1 MDRTSL
7 SACRLVQVFGTA
19 DLQTRVLRDI
29 SLDLTPGQMTL
40 AMGPSGCG
48 KTTLLSV
55 LSGLLPPTSGK
66 VVVGDRD
73 IYALSPAERRE
84 FRRRNVGFVFQ
95 RFHLFPTLTPR
106 EQVEMVLRWGEDVSA
121 QEAARRTQD
130 MFELLNMRRKAD
142 LLPLQLSG
150 GEQQRV
156 AIARALIK
164 EPTLV
169 FADEP
174 TSALDSE
181 HGKQEMEILTR
192 AAHDRHCTVLV
203 VTHDPRVTAFADRI
217 LYMEDGSV
225 TERECGIHSWCTPER
240 AIQTPT
246 SEFRTPNSEE
256 LVHT

>member
-1 MDRTSL
+1 MDHPSL
-7 SACRLVQVFGTA
+7 SARRLVQVFGSG
-19 DLQTRVLRDI
+19 DLEARVLRDI
-29 SLDLTPGQMTL
+29 SLDLTPGQLTL

-66 VVVGDRD
+66 VLVSGRD
-73 IYALSPAERRE
+73 IYALSAGERRE
-84 FRRRNVGFVFQ
+84 FRRRHVGFIFQ

-106 EQVEMVLRWGEDVSA
+106 EQVEMVLRWGEGLAADG
-121 QEAARRTQD
+121 AARRTRD
-130 MFELLNMRRKAD
+130 MLELLNLMPKAD

-174 TSALDSE
+174 TSALDGE
-181 HGKQEMEILTR
+181 HGKQVMEILSL
-192 AAHDRHCTVLV
+192 AAHKRLCTVLV
-203 VTHDPRVTAFADRI
+203 VTHDPRVTPFADRI
-217 LYMEDGSV
+217 VHMEDGAL
-225 TERECGIHSWCTPER
+225 TREGDGTLMNPPARGLNSQPPR
-240 AIQTPT
+240 AG
-246 SEFRTPNSEE
+246 EV
-256 LVHT
+256 VHPC